1 MLEKRYEPQK
11 VEEGKTKAWSEK
23 GYFNAHDHSK
33 PPFSMVTP
41 PPNVTGKLHI
51 GHAWDIALQDIICRY
66 KRMKGYDVL
75 FLPGMDH
82 AGIATEA
89 KVCEKLRGMGIE
101 PGKLSREEFLSY
113 AWSWKDEYAASIH
126 NQWDKFGL
134 SVDYNYERFTLDEGM
149 QKAVKKVFVTLYN
162 EGLIYKGER
171 IINWDTEQETA
182 LSNIEVYHTND
193 SGKMYY
199 FKYHLVD
206 SSDYLTVATTRPETM
221 FGDVCLVVNPTD
233 SRYTE
238 YIGKKVINPVNGEVI
253 PVISDSYV
261 DTSFGTGVMK
271 CTPAHDPNDFL
282 IGEKYGLDKPIIM
295 NPNGTMNERCGKY
308 IGLDRYECRK
318 ALVKDISDN
327 GDFIKEEKIIHAVGH
342 SERSGAVVEPF
353 ISKQWFLKVGELA
366 KRVVDTQNSKERIN
380 FIPPRFNKTLVRWME
395 EAEDWCISRQLR
407 WGHQIPAYYSKKDGS
422 ILVSE
427 EPPKDIEN
435 YEQDKDVLDTWF
447 SSALWPF
454 ATMGWPDTE
463 SELYKRYFPT
473 SVLVTGYDII
483 FFWVARMSF
492 QSLHFTGK
500 IPFEKVVIH
509 GLIRDEK
516 GRKMSKSLGN
526 GIDPIEVINKYGADA
541 LRYFLVSS
549 SKAGLDMRFKEEKV
563 NASLSYLNKI
573 YNSARYVLSVLP
585 SGFKPVKDISKLDL
599 SLTDQWIINK
609 MEETVRKVT
618 YHMERY
624 NFNSAL
630 TYLYDFVYD
639 DYCSN
644 YLEMSKVTLAN
655 EKSKEATYQV
665 LYYCLKNI
673 ILLLS
678 PVTPFI
684 CEELYLSLP
693 THLESVNL
701 ESYPK
706 YHAKWV
712 KKDSDEI
719 VEDILSGIK
728 FIRSYKLTS
737 KISPNKPLPLSIH
750 FKKEVSSDLV
760 SIFTRFTFTSELSE
774 VSDVTSLSGALF
786 SSASLDFV
794 IQSEEEDEE
803 KIKKDI
809 ALEESEIARA
819 KGMLSNPSF
828 VSKAP
833 AEKVAQEREKLAKHE
848 ENLKTLLNKLKK

>member
-1 MLEKRYEPQK
+1 MLEKRYDPLK
-11 VEEGKTKAWSEK
+11 VEEGKMKAWKEK
-23 GYFNAHDHSK
+23 GYFSTHDTSK
-33 PPFSMVTP
+33 KPFSMVTP
-41 PPNVTGKLHI
+41 PPNVTGRLHI
-51 GHAWDIALQDIICRY
+51 GHAWDSALQDIICRY

-89 KVCEKLRGMGIE
+89 KVCEKLRDSGIE
-101 PGKLSREEFLSY
+101 PSKLSREEFLSY

-134 SVDYNYERFTLDEGM
+134 SADFIHERFTLDEGM
-149 QKAVKKVFVTLYN
+149 QEAVKKVFVTLYN
-162 EGLIYKGER
+162 EGLIYKGKR

-193 SGKMYY
+193 TGKMYY
-199 FKYHLVD
+199 FKYHLVN
-206 SSDYLTVATTRPETM
+206 SEDYLEVATTRPETM

-233 SRYTE
+233 KRYID
-238 YIGKKVINPVNGEVI
+238 YIGKKVINPANGEVI
-253 PVISDSYV
+253 PVIADSYV

-271 CTPAHDPNDFL
+271 CTPAHDPNDFV
-282 IGEKYGLDKPIIM
+282 IGEKYNLDKPVIM
-295 NPNGTMNERCGKY
+295 NPNGTMNEKCGKY
-308 IGLDRYECRK
+308 EGLDRYECRK
-318 ALVKDISDN
+318 VLLKDIKES

-353 ISKQWFLKVGELA
+353 ISDQWFLKVGELA
-366 KRVVDTQNSKERIN
+366 KSVVDTQNSKNKIT
-380 FIPPRFNKTLVRWME
+380 FIPSRFNKTLVRWME
-395 EAEDWCISRQLR
+395 NAEDWCISRQLR

-427 EPPKDIEN
+427 KPPLDIEN

-454 ATMGWPDTE
+454 ASMGWPNIE
-463 SELYKRYFPT
+463 SDLYKRYFPT

-492 QSLHFTGK
+492 QSLHFTGDV
-500 IPFEKVVIH
+500 PFKKVVIH
-509 GLIRDEK
+509 GLIRDEE

-526 GIDPIEVINKYGADA
+526 GIDPIEVINNYGADA
-541 LRYFLVSS
+541 LRYFLISS
-549 SKAGLDMRFKEEKV
+549 SKAGLDMRYKEEKV
-563 NASLSYLNKI
+563 KSSLSYLNKI
-573 YNSARYVLSVLP
+573 YNSARYVLDVLP
-585 SGFKPVKDISKLDL
+585 TGFKPVKDISKLNL
-599 SLTDQWIINK
+599 SITDQWIVNK
-609 MEETVRKVT
+609 MEETVKKVSH
-618 YHMERY
+618 HMERY
-624 NFNSAL
+624 NFNSAM
-630 TYLYDFVYD
+630 TCLYDFVYD

-644 YLEMSKVTLAN
+644 YLEMSKVAL
-655 EKSKEATYQV
+655 SSSIGHEATYQV

-701 ESYPK
+701 ETYPS

-712 KKDSDEI
+712 KKDNDQL
-719 VEDILSGIK
+719 VEDILNGIK
-728 FIRSYKLTS
+728 FIRSYKLS
-737 KISPNKPLPLSIH
+737 NKITPNKPIPISIH
-750 FKKEVSSDLV
+750 FKRDISSDLV
-760 SIFTRFTFTSELSE
+760 SIFTRFTFTSELVE
-774 VSDVTSLSGALF
+774 TSDVTTLNGALF

-794 IQSEEEDEE
+794 LPSEEEDEE
-803 KIKKDI
+803 EIRKSI

-819 KGMLSNPSF
+819 RGLLSNPGF
-828 VSKAP
+828 TAKAP
-833 AEKVAQEREKLAKHE
+833 ADKVAQEREKLAKHE
-848 ENLKTLLNKLKK
+848 ENLKTLLSKLKK